1 MDIGV
6 EGIDLGFGIWSLV
19 RKMLSPKQQLKKL
32 KYPPRKRLGQNFL
45 IDSSIQKRIVDIAQ
59 INEKD
64 VVVEIGA
71 GLGGLTSYLAKMA
84 REVIALEVDRRLCS
98 FLKDNYGDIDN
109 LHILQEDALRFDFS
123 QVAQEYQCRIK
134 VVANLPYHISSQ
146 MIFKLLEVR
155 RFISTM
161 VLMLQK
167 EVAERVVAAPGK
179 KDYGVLSI
187 FTQLYANVSLELILP
202 PKSFYPQPKV
212 DSAVVEFKVLSQPR
226 IELKDEN
233 CFREVVKAAFSRRR
247 KTIGNALQA
256 LPGFSREVIPGI
268 FNELKI
274 DPRRRGETLSLEE
287 WGRLSNY
294 FSREQVSS

>member
-1 MDIGV
+1 MSKLNKSASSG
-6 EGIDLGFGIWSLV
+6 EMS
-19 RKMLSPKQQLKKL
+19 SPKQQLKKL
-32 KYPPRKRLGQNFL
+32 KYFPRKRLGQNFL
-45 IDSSIQKRIVDIAQ
+45 IDSTMLKKVVDIAQ

-71 GLGGLTSYLAKMA
+71 GLGGLTSHLAKLS
-84 REVIALEVDRRLCS
+84 RKVIALEVDGKLCR
-98 FLKDNYGDIDN
+98 FLKDNYGHIDN
-109 LHILQEDALRFDFS
+109 LQILREDALRFDFG
-123 QVAQEYQCRIK
+123 QVAREYQCRIK
-134 VVANLPYHISSQ
+134 VVANLPYRISSP

-155 RFISTM
+155 RSISIM

-187 FTQLYANVSLELILP
+187 FTQLYADVSLELVLP
-202 PKSFYPQPKV
+202 PESFYPQPKV
-212 DSAVVEFKVLSQPR
+212 DSAVVEFKVLSQSR
-226 IELKDEN
+226 IALKDED
-233 CFREVVKAAFSRRR
+233 CFRDLVKAAFSRRR

-256 LPGFSREVIPGI
+256 VTGLSREVMPGI

-294 FSREQVSS
+294 FSREQNRGQHI

>member
-1 MDIGV
+1 MSAII
-6 EGIDLGFGIWSLV
+6 EN
-19 RKMLSPKQQLKKL
+19 MLEPKQQLKKL
-32 KYPPRKRLGQNFL
+32 KYFPRKRLGQNFL
-45 IDSSIQKRIVDIAQ
+45 IDSTMLKKVVGIAQ

-71 GLGGLTSYLAKMA
+71 GLGGLTSHLAKLS
-84 REVIALEVDRRLCS
+84 REVIALEVDGKLCR

-109 LHILQEDALRFDFS
+109 LQILREDALRFDFGR
-123 QVAQEYQCRIK
+123 VAREYQCRIK
-134 VVANLPYHISSQ
+134 VVANLPYRISSP

-155 RFISTM
+155 RFISIM

-167 EVAERVVAAPGK
+167 EVAERVVALPGK

-187 FTQLYANVSLELILP
+187 FTQLYADVSLELVLP
-202 PKSFYPQPKV
+202 PESFYPQPKV
-212 DSAVVEFKVLSQPR
+212 NSAVVEFKVLSQPR
-226 IELKDEN
+226 IALKDED
-233 CFREVVKAAFSRRR
+233 CFRDLVKAAFSRRR

-256 LPGFSREVIPGI
+256 ITGFSREVMSGI

-294 FSREQVSS
+294 FSREQISS